1 VHCHSFAM
9 SQPSL
14 LRAGIIDPC
23 YHDGRIGRKPFA
35 AGEINRQTDQHADAS
50 SAEAVTPTVH
60 FAERA
65 GDELRNNHAG
75 INEDVI
81 NLKRARPPIV
91 ARRVERPDL
100 ARQTTLATT
109 DADEKTP
116 QRDE

>member
-1 VHCHSFAM
+1 M
-9 SQPSL
+9 SQPRL
-14 LRAGIIDPC
+14 LRAGVIDPG

-65 GDELRNNHAG
+65 GDERRNNHAG

-81 NLKRARPPIV
+81 NLKRVRAPIV
-91 ARRVERPDL
+91 ARGVERADL
-100 ARQTTLATT
+100 AGEVSLETT
-109 DADEKTP
+109 DTD
-116 QRDE
+116 